1 MLLTVFN
8 EPYWLLNNGI
18 GQNLVA
24 NPVWLVIGGLIF
36 GTLARKA
43 YRVLLSHHEHQS
55 RMLEEIH
62 HLAHTGKEHPRVT
75 NRKDNGEDPTPKRR
89 EVS

>member
-1 MLLTVFN
+1 MFLTVFH

-24 NPVWLVIGGLIF
+24 NPVWLIIGGFIF

-43 YRVLLSHHEHQS
+43 YRILLSHHEHQS
-55 RMLEEIH
+55 RMIEEIH
-62 HLAHTGKEHPRVT
+62 HLAHTGDKHPRVIA
-75 NRKDNGEDPTPKRR
+75 REKAGEQPTPVRR
-89 EVS
+89 VQ